1 MHAARHLTSLY
12 LVRDGHVLLL
22 YRRGSRAIADSW
34 VGIGGRLEPGE
45 LTDPT
50 AAALRELQEELGVTP
65 DQLTDLA
72 LRYVAVR
79 DTGAEIRTT
88 YYFTAGLD
96 ATATV
101 PAECAEGDLAWFG
114 LEEDPRLEMPVT
126 ARIAFTHW
134 LSVGRHDRTL
144 RFITVGADGRETG
157 PA

>member
-1 MHAARHLTSLY
+1 MRSARHLTSLY
-12 LVRDGHVLLL
+12 LVRDGRVLLL

-34 VGIGGRLEPGE
+34 VGIGGHLEPSE
-45 LTDPT
+45 LANPT
-50 AAALRELQEELGVTP
+50 AAALRELHEELGITP

-88 YYFTAGLD
+88 YYYTADLD

-101 PAECAEGDLAWFG
+101 PTVCAEGDLAWFDLG
-114 LEEDPRLEMPVT
+114 EDPRLDMPVT

-134 LSVGRHDRTL
+134 LAVGRADRKL
-144 RFITVGADGRETG
+144 RFITVDADGRETG